1 MVFGRG
7 VSLAGR
13 FRGVTRLTFNIITCH
28 NHDIMSYDMLFHDY
42 DIMSKCG
49 LTPPLRS
56 EPASGNTSL
65 PDVDSPRFAE
75 NTSGT
80 RNMFIRRLGALWAL
94 WDRSEAVLEPSW
106 TSLGSPWGPSWA
118 SLGPSWA
125 PLGLSWRSPG
135 ALLGPSRAVLGL
147 FWAILAPSW
156 AVLGLS
162 WAILGPSWA
171 FLGLSWG
178 PLGPSWGDLGGLR
191 GRLGRCK
198 DQKCTYAK
206 HVRFPVGI

>member
-1 MVFGRG
+1 MSGPRHDHNII
-7 VSLAGR
+7 
-13 FRGVTRLTFNIITCH
+13 TCHDYDIIITCH
-28 NHDIMSYDMLFHDY
+28 NHDIMSYDTLLHNY

-80 RNMFIRRLGALWAL
+80 RNMFIRRVGALWAL
-94 WDRSEAVLEPSW
+94 WDRSEAVLQPSW

-135 ALLGPSRAVLGL
+135 ALLGPS
-147 FWAILAPSW
+147 W

-162 WAILGPSWA
+162 WAILAPSWA
-171 FLGLSWG
+171 FLGL
-178 PLGPSWGDLGGLR
+178 LGALWEAFCAVLAVS
-191 GRLGRCK
+191 
-198 DQKCTYAK
+198 
-206 HVRFPVGI
+206 

>member
-1 MVFGRG
+1 MITISCQRHNMSSSRYHHNMSQSRYNVEIICYFMITILCRNV
-7 VSLAGR
+7 VSQPA
-13 FRGVTRLTFNIITCH
+13 
-28 NHDIMSYDMLFHDY
+28 
-42 DIMSKCG
+42 
-49 LTPPLRS
+49 LRS

-106 TSLGSPWGPSWA
+106 ASPGSPWGLSWA

-135 ALLGPSRAVLGL
+135 ALLGAL
-147 FWAILAPSW
+147 FA
-156 AVLGLS
+156 
-162 WAILGPSWA
+162 
-171 FLGLSWG
+171 
-178 PLGPSWGDLGGLR
+178 R
-191 GRLGRCK
+191 G
-198 DQKCTYAK
+198 
-206 HVRFPVGI
+206 